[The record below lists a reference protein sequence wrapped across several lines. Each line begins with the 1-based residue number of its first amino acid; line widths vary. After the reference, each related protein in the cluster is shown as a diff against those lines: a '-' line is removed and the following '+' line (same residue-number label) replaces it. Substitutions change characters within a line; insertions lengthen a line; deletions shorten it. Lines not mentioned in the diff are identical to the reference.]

1 MQKRDN
7 LMTKIA
13 TLFSILLI
21 SPFLINSYALPID
34 DSVVL
39 DNSEKLINFNS
50 DIIDVDSDFFS
61 ENDFKRYLI
70 FGSNLFENNNI
81 QVNSLYSIQSDY
93 GFFSVSLLSSQSA
106 SNLISQGYHVIEDSQ
121 LDFHSFEKTIS
132 DVSRIGNITGSEIA
146 RTQYNATGNDI
157 VIAIVDTGV
166 DFSNPDI
173 QHSLARD
180 EMNYPMMLDP
190 DGQGIVLTNATFF
203 ANIDKYETV
212 KNYSKTIPDNI
223 TSSVYTTRDGI
234 FLESV
239 TRW

>member
-93 GFFSVSLLSSQSA
+93 GFFSVSLLSPQSA

-121 LDFHSFEKTIS
+121 LDL
-132 DVSRIGNITGSEIA
+132 
-146 RTQYNATGNDI
+146 
-157 VIAIVDTGV
+157 
-166 DFSNPDI
+166 
-173 QHSLARD
+173 SL
-180 EMNYPMMLDP
+180 
-190 DGQGIVLTNATFF
+190 IH
-203 ANIDKYETV
+203 I
-212 KNYSKTIPDNI
+212 
-223 TSSVYTTRDGI
+223 
-234 FLESV
+234 
-239 TRW
+239 